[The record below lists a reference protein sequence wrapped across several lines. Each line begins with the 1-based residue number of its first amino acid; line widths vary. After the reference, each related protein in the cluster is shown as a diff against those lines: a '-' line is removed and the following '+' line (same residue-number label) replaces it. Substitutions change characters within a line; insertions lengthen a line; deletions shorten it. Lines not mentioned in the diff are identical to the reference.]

1 MENPVNGLPPVE
13 LSATE
18 LENID
23 QYRRLKETSVLVILF
38 TDIKGF
44 TQMTEEKG
52 EQYSQVMR
60 HLHDDIL
67 VSTIEEG
74 HTGLVIK
81 HIGDSVMAVF
91 SEPSTA
97 VAKALKI
104 QTRIHEFNEAHPELE
119 NILVRIGL
127 HLGQV
132 AIENKTQMDLFGR
145 HVNRASRVEALADG
159 GQIFLTYPVFDSAK
173 GWLSGQEN
181 PNLVW
186 KLHGKYFLKG
196 IESPVEIYEVID
208 RRLGSPRPPVNAR
221 KKRSLLPVGAAAA
234 LVLAGIAVTLLAFW
248 FKHTEVWFVKWYPE
262 KTIVDQKTELV
273 LDGAPG
279 QEARRAMTEIPIGK
293 HLLHYDIHW
302 QLKYFME
309 TEIKRGKNFIHPQ
322 FAENW
327 LPSLNRRLDYSPQT
341 PSLQAKQ
348 DFTYRL
354 YDKNNQRHDNRATI
368 ALSITGTPDPWKKD
382 LITFTYTWK
391 IDLNG
396 KTISQNQLSVP
407 NRLSDDQSHE
417 KTTRLY
423 EDAGHYWD
431 MKYFISRGSSE
442 LTLGA
447 AYIEYKNK

>member
-1 MENPVNGLPPVE
+1 MENPTNGTPSLA
-13 LSATE
+13 LSAHE

-52 EQYSQVMR
+52 EQYSQVIR
-60 HLHDDIL
+60 QLHDEIL
-67 VSTIEEG
+67 VGTIEEG

-104 QTRIHEFNEAHPELE
+104 QTRLQQFNEAHPELE
-119 NILVRIGL
+119 NLQVRIGL
-127 HLGQV
+127 HMGQV
-132 AIENKTQMDLFGR
+132 AIENKTQLDLFGR
-145 HVNRASRVEALADG
+145 HVNRAARVESLADG
-159 GQIFLTYPVFDSAK
+159 GQIFLTYSVFDSAK
-173 GWLSGQEN
+173 GWLSSQEN

-196 IESPVEIYEVID
+196 IEAPVEIYEVID
-208 RRLGSPRPPVNAR
+208 RRLGLPRPPANAR
-221 KKRSLLPVGAAAA
+221 KKRSLLPWGAAAA
-234 LVLAGIAVTLLAFW
+234 LVLVGISLTLLAFW

-262 KTIVDQKTELV
+262 KTIIDQKTELV

-322 FAENW
+322 FVENW
-327 LPSLNRRLDYSPQT
+327 LPALSRRLEYSKET
-341 PSLQAKQ
+341 PALQVQQ
-348 DFTYRL
+348 DFAYRL
-354 YDKNNQRHDNRATI
+354 YDKNNQRHDNRAVI
-368 ALSITGTPDPWKKD
+368 AMSITGTPDPKNKD
-382 LITFTYTWK
+382 LITFTYAWK

-396 KTISQNQLSVP
+396 KTISQTSLNVA
-407 NRLSDDQSHE
+407 NRKSDDQSHE
-417 KTTRLY
+417 KATRLY
-423 EDAGHYWD
+423 EDAWHYWE
-431 MKYFISRGSSE
+431 MKYFISRDTTE